1 MLNLI
6 KPAGKFGTLG
16 GTLSVQYQPLMSV
29 CQADAL
35 KGALAAAS
43 GWNKT
48 YSQTG
53 NLACGSPKTC
63 TATGICQ

>member
-1 MLNLI
+1 
-6 KPAGKFGTLG
+6 LG
-16 GTLSVQYQPLMSV
+16 GSLTIQYNALMSV

-35 KGALAAAS
+35 KAALVTAS

-53 NLACGSPKTC
+53 NLVCGSPKTC